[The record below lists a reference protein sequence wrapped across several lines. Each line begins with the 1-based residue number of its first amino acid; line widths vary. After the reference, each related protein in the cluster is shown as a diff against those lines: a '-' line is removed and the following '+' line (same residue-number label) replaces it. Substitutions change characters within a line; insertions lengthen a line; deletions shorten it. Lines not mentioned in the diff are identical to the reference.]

1 MTSSLLPIVKLPS
14 RIGFISGSRTA
25 EAGGVAGVDA
35 GRGCC
40 AACWVAGATGGV
52 DEGCENCGEVII
64 FDRMEDGERNGR
76 RIQMAFQTGW
86 IYKLMSERTTSYEL
100 VHRVL

>member
-1 MTSSLLPIVKLPS
+1 M
-14 RIGFISGSRTA
+14 
-25 EAGGVAGVDA
+25 
-35 GRGCC
+35 
-40 AACWVAGATGGV
+40 

-86 IYKLMSERTTSYEL
+86 IYKLMSEWATSYEL
-100 VHRVL
+100 VHRVLYIMYICIF

>member
-1 MTSSLLPIVKLPS
+1 
-14 RIGFISGSRTA
+14 
-25 EAGGVAGVDA
+25 
-35 GRGCC
+35 
-40 AACWVAGATGGV
+40 V

>member
-1 MTSSLLPIVKLPS
+1 M
-14 RIGFISGSRTA
+14 
-25 EAGGVAGVDA
+25 
-35 GRGCC
+35 
-40 AACWVAGATGGV
+40 

-76 RIQMAFQTGW
+76 RIQMAFQTEW
-86 IYKLMSERTTSYEL
+86 IYKLMSEWTTSYEL